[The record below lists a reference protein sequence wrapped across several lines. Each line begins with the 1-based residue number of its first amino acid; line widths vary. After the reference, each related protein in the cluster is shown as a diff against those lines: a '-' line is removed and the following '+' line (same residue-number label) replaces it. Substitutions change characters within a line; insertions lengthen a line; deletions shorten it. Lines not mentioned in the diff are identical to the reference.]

1 MWEKAMMNKIGIF
14 TGKQKQHN
22 MQVLTLLYDNE
33 PLSAWELTAKIAR
46 IGNRISLHATLNK
59 RLRSL
64 EMKGYVRRKNKK
76 WHLRFKGIIA
86 VLLSQNKPKIW
97 NPKWT
102 EIFRENATATA
113 EQSAP
118 ILGID
123 KAAILDSLRSL
134 GLELADFD
142 AWVNLSRKVKEL
154 MENGMVN
161 LDIIRQQTLLAIII
175 TETKTLDQLANLYRK
190 K

>member
-1 MWEKAMMNKIGIF
+1 MITKIGIF

-22 MQVLTLLYDNE
+22 MQVLTLLYNNE

-64 EMKGYVRRKNKK
+64 EMKGYVRRKNTK

-86 VLLSQNKPKIW
+86 VLLSQNKPKMW

-102 EIFRENATATA
+102 EIFRENVAIAA

-123 KAAILDSLRSL
+123 KAAILSTLKSLDL
-134 GLELADFD
+134 DLADFD
-142 AWVNLSRKVKEL
+142 AWVNLSRKVEEL
-154 MENGMVN
+154 IKNGIVN
-161 LDIIRQQTLLAIII
+161 LDIIRQSTLLVILIN
-175 TETKTLDQLANLYRK
+175 ETKTLEQLANLYRK